1 MTWSGD
7 WSDTVTA
14 DPAVLYGPTSRK
26 GAAFMNRETN
36 GRRSV
41 EDAPN
46 DLFKYAVD
54 REDLKALLD
63 AFPNESPEVRSKVEY
78 ELQILKFIGVG
89 WSISYFLQ
97 DSPFKDQIAGEY
109 WTAVHG
115 LSQSISSS
123 AGLMVGKEIDYFQEL
138 RDRLDL
144 YINALA
150 KRPDA
155 PEPAVVIGPEFAKIC
170 GSSDDIHTVMAGSKM
185 FIMLLGAVKDYL
197 DTIDLLGTT
206 QAHGAPH

>member
-1 MTWSGD
+1 MKD
-7 WSDTVTA
+7 
-14 DPAVLYGPTSRK
+14 
-26 GAAFMNRETN
+26 ETN
-36 GRRSV
+36 GKRSI

-54 REDLKALLD
+54 REDLKALL
-63 AFPNESPEVRSKVEY
+63 ALFPNESAEVRSKVEY

-123 AGLMVGKEIDYFQEL
+123 AGLLVGKEIDYFREL

-150 KRPDA
+150 KQPEA
-155 PEPAVVIGPEFAKIC
+155 PEPAVIIGPEFAKLC
-170 GSSDDIHTVMAGSKM
+170 GSADDIHTVMAGSKM
-185 FIMLLGAVKDYL
+185 FIVLLAAVKEYL
-197 DTIDLLGTT
+197 EMIELIGGTPSR
-206 QAHGAPH
+206 GAPH

>member
-1 MTWSGD
+1 M
-7 WSDTVTA
+7 
-14 DPAVLYGPTSRK
+14 K
-26 GAAFMNRETN
+26 EKTN
-36 GRRSV
+36 GKRSV
-41 EDAPN
+41 EDAPS

-54 REDLKALLD
+54 REDLKTLL
-63 AFPNESPEVRSKVEY
+63 AAYPNESSEARSKVEY

-123 AGLMVGKEIDYFQEL
+123 AGMLVGKEIDYFQEL
-138 RDRLDL
+138 RERLDI
-144 YINALA
+144 YIDALA
-150 KRPDA
+150 QRPDA
-155 PEPAVVIGPEFAKIC
+155 PEPAVVIGPEFARIC

-185 FIMLLGAVKDYL
+185 FIVLLAAVKEYL
-197 DTIDLLGTT
+197 ETIELIGSTNS
-206 QAHGAPH
+206 HGASH